1 MIISLLVYCI
11 LTFFSIKFVLWLY
24 DINLD
29 YHFDKLYNIEYK
41 TELSLKNNK
50 NYNDQ
55 ALKLSAP
62 IIKDMKINNIFY
74 KKIFLNKGHKTLL
87 VKLD

>member
-62 IIKDMKINNIFY
+62 ITKDMKINNIFY
-74 KKIFLNKGHKTLL
+74 KKTFLNKGHKTLF
-87 VKLD
+87 VQLD

>member
-62 IIKDMKINNIFY
+62 ITKDIKINIT
-74 KKIFLNKGHKTLL
+74 HH
-87 VKLD
+87 